1 MLNATQTPY
10 PIYDKYLT
18 NMFWPQTKISGNSK
32 ICQPSGP
39 VAVNSNIVW
48 NISDSNMS
56 LEFIPFKN
64 CQGIPVKVTSI
75 LNSNLD
81 SSVFTINGSKI
92 VIDIGNNINELR
104 RLDTPNLVN
113 QGN

>member
-1 MLNATQTPY
+1 MN
-10 PIYDKYLT
+10 
-18 NMFWPQTKISGNSK
+18 
-32 ICQPSGP
+32 
-39 VAVNSNIVW
+39 
-48 NISDSNMS
+48 

-75 LNSNLD
+75 ISSYFD
-81 SSVFTINGSKI
+81 SSVFTIDGNKVI
-92 VIDIGNNINELR
+92 IDIGDNINELR